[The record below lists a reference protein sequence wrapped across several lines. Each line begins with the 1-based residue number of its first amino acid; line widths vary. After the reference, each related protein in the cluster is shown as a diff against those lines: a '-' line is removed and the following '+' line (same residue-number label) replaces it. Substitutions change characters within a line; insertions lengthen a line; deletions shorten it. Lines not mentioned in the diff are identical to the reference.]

1 MKHFFSLYG
10 ERLIR
15 AIGTHF
21 VYVIISVAIA
31 FIIALILGILLSR
44 APSWAA
50 VMIPALS
57 VFQTIPGI
65 VFIGILFLYLGM
77 VPATVIIALTIY
89 AIFPILKNTY
99 VGIIEVPPQY
109 KEAAKG
115 CGMSP
120 LQTLLRVELPL
131 AMPSIISGL
140 RISTVYT
147 VSWAVLAAMIG
158 LGGLGELIY
167 AGVSSNN
174 NALIFAGA
182 IPAALMAV
190 LFSALIDLLRKH
202 IIPKP
207 LRRDSK

>member
-10 ERLIR
+10 ERMIR
-15 AIGTHF
+15 AVGTHF
-21 VYVIISVAIA
+21 IYVIISVAIA
-31 FIIALILGILLSR
+31 FFVALILGILLSR
-44 APSWAA
+44 VPSWAA
-50 VMIPALS
+50 VMIPVLS

-65 VFIGILFLYLGM
+65 VFIGVLFLYLGM

-89 AIFPILKNTY
+89 AVFPILKNTY
-99 VGIIEVPPQY
+99 IGIIEVPPQY

-120 LQTLLRVELPL
+120 IQTLLRVELPL

-190 LFSALIDLLRKH
+190 LFSALIDLLRKR